1 MTAPLPFTVSLIK
14 LLAEE
19 QAAIKRLLAVLQREQ
34 LALTNFKTE
43 EVSVLASEKAAL
55 IGCTAEI
62 VARRTESLRAAG
74 FGVDSMSMER
84 LFSTHGEV
92 TRTCRPIWADIRN
105 AWQLASAENRLN
117 DTLVRFHLVRAERA
131 LSVLRQAAA
140 NPSTYGPDGRVQN
153 LSSTRA
159 PLRVG

>member
-1 MTAPLPFTVSLIK
+1 MTASQPFTVSVAE

-19 QAAIKRLLAVLQREQ
+19 QVAVKCVLAVLQREQ
-34 LALTNFKTE
+34 VALTNCKIE
-43 EVSVLASEKAAL
+43 EVSALALEKAAA

-74 FGVDSMSMER
+74 FGADRTSMER
-84 LFSTHGEV
+84 FFAANSGV
-92 TRTCRPIWADIRN
+92 ARACRPIWADIRN
-105 AWQLASAENRLN
+105 AWQRASAENKLN
-117 DTLVRFHLVRAERA
+117 DTLVRLHLGRTERA
-131 LSVLRQAAA
+131 LSVLLQAAS

-153 LSSTRA
+153 PSSTRA